1 MAHSAAQQPIGSKVC
16 DLEAPQV
23 SLATEKPKRITALKV
38 LAVVGA
44 IVLTAACVFGLM
56 LAAIQLSKEI
66 TVSDDEQLVSR
77 KDSMPLRFS
86 EALDSVPL
94 EGLAFLPLDEIQKM
108 ESLHINLGDR
118 APERVYN
125 IEGVFRDLTTNTTEV
140 HLSLGHILI
149 AKPGEFSLVD
159 EKGAVIHSGDY
170 EYEFLTDE
178 EVEKLSKEEADT
190 ADDDDDEAAT
200 DEQASRRRLGLFG
213 IFGGLK
219 LGRSRGMFGRSY
231 FGRSRFGRRGYYGR
245 RFYGR
250 GYHGGYRRFGGWG
263 HGGYRRGWGRRGWW

>member
-125 IEGVFRDLTTNTTEV
+125 IEGVFRDLTTNTTEL
-140 HLSLGHILI
+140 HLSLGHTLI
-149 AKPGEFSLVD
+149 TKPGEFSLVD
-159 EKGAVIHSGDY
+159 EKGAVIDSGEF
-170 EYEFLTDE
+170 EYE
-178 EVEKLSKEEADT
+178 EAGD
-190 ADDDDDEAAT
+190 ADDDE
-200 DEQASRRRLGLFG
+200 SRRRLGLVM
-213 IFGGLK
+213 GG
-219 LGRSRGMFGRSY
+219 GGFRVGSRS
-231 FGRSRFGRRGYYGR
+231 RSRFSGGIFSRPSSRHIGRT
-245 RFYGR
+245 
-250 GYHGGYRRFGGWG
+250 GWG
-263 HGGYRRGWGRRGWW
+263 SRFSGRRGWF